1 MNSYEQALQSFI
13 LKGWWICK
21 RDGWEGLAVKRPE
34 TLAALIDL
42 RDNGIVSVS
51 DPTPNWGSKFAGTDC
66 DADTFRYEKAVIT
79 SGSGASYT
87 FADESYGEIGIG
99 QMIRAVLDHADKPVK
114 QVLNDRISRLQ
125 NPQNR
130 GRL

>member
-1 MNSYEQALQSFI
+1 MVDLQARRLGGPGGQAS
-13 LKGWWICK
+13 
-21 RDGWEGLAVKRPE
+21 RNARRPDRP
-34 TLAALIDL
+34 ARQRHRL
-42 RDNGIVSVS
+42 RVR
-51 DPTPNWGSKFAGTDC
+51 PNPELGSKFAGTDC
-66 DADTFRYEKAVIT
+66 DADTFRYEEAVIT